1 MSTPGALTRTSDAA
15 TEPVSR
21 DEAKAHLRVTATDE
35 HDLIDALIVAARQ
48 QAEEFT
54 GRAFI
59 TQTWKLELDAW
70 PDSGVIEL
78 PRSPISSLSSVKYYN
93 TSGTLTTL
101 VDGTDYQKDITSEP
115 ARITTEPDKTWP
127 SLETGR
133 LNAIEII
140 FVAGYGAASTVP
152 QSIKQA
158 ILLTIGAWYEHREEL
173 TDLPLRR
180 LPFGARAL
188 LWQKRLLSA

>member
-1 MSTPGALTRTSDAA
+1 MSTPGALTRTTDAA
-15 TEPVSR
+15 TEPVTLA
-21 DEAKAHLRVTATDE
+21 EAKLHCRVDTSAND
-35 HDLIDALIVAARQ
+35 DLVTTLIKAARQ

-78 PRSPISSLSSVKYYN
+78 PRSPMSSLSSVKYYN
-93 TSGTLTTL
+93 TSGTKTTL
-101 VDGTDYQKDITSEP
+101 VDGTDYQKDLASEP

-133 LNAIEII
+133 LNAIEVI

-152 QSIKQA
+152 QAIKQA
-158 ILLTIGAWYEHREEL
+158 ILLTIGAWYEFREEL
-173 TDLPLRR
+173 TDLPLRK
-180 LPFGARAL
+180 LPLGARAL